1 MPPVRMVRS
10 FAMVAWSV
18 AVCRGAKG
26 VAYVS
31 AGIREDCLEKRKR
44 LATRGGAVLA

>member
-1 MPPVRMVRS
+1 
-10 FAMVAWSV
+10 MVAWSV

-31 AGIREDCLEKRKR
+31 AGIREDCRSRERKR